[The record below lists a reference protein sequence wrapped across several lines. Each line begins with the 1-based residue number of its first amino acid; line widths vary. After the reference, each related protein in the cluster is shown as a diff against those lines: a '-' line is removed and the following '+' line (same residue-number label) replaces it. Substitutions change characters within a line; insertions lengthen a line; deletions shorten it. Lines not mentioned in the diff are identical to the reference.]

1 MRAPGLSPPP
11 HVYVVDDEPQVRTL
25 LARLLARNGYEVS
38 GFSSAD
44 EARTAMIRAALARSP
59 VDVVLLD
66 MALRQGSDNTE
77 QAESLLQWLTHR
89 QPRTQV
95 ILMSGQLSPDDFFGL
110 IMRGAADYVA
120 KPWVTTDLLTR
131 VHDRAAVGRQK
142 FVFHHSP
149 HAIGRLTRD
158 AFLSYSSRNDDLA
171 LGLCRVLERMDVSTW
186 YAAAD
191 VPPGEHWPATLD
203 AAIQSCPVFVA
214 LLTQEALESG
224 HVMREISRAYAR
236 REAER
241 ETFLFVPVTSG
252 VSPRGLPEHLRELHA
267 ITLNTPHG
275 LVDSVMLLADR
286 ITTFAQQQRR
296 KERGT

>member
-1 MRAPGLSPPP
+1 
-11 HVYVVDDEPQVRTL
+11 
-25 LARLLARNGYEVS
+25 
-38 GFSSAD
+38 
-44 EARTAMIRAALARSP
+44 
-59 VDVVLLD
+59 
-66 MALRQGSDNTE
+66 MALQEGSNNTE

-95 ILMSGQLSPDDFFGL
+95 ILMSGQLTPDDFFAL
-110 IMRGAADYVA
+110 IMRGAADYIA
-120 KPWVTTDLLTR
+120 KPWAAGDLLTR
-131 VHDRAAVGRQK
+131 VHGRALVGRQK

-158 AFLSYSSRNDDLA
+158 AFLSYSSRNDELA

-191 VPPGEHWPATLD
+191 MPAGEHWPAALD
-203 AAIQSCPVFVA
+203 AAIQSCPVFIA

-224 HVMREISRAYAR
+224 HVMREISRACAR

-252 VSPRGLPEHLRELHA
+252 ISPRALPDHLRELHA
-267 ITLNTPHG
+267 ITLTTPHG

-286 ITTFAQQQRR
+286 ITAFVSRR
-296 KERGT
+296 REGRER